1 MHQTTP
7 ARWRS
12 RTTLLQWI
20 LLTLFSGLLQG
31 AEPGAAAHLTSR
43 QAGEQV
49 ILEYQLTGVPG
60 SRNEIIFEL
69 SLDGGKSWRKPEGK
83 TSGDLGR
90 GVTPGKGK
98 RITWDA
104 RGDFPDGINQ
114 PVDFRV
120 ETKAE
125 REATVGIATCQS
137 HLKANRLTSGRGGNA
152 ADCFSEILKRN
163 PNNLKALEGLN
174 AIEAKYLAWAE
185 SALQRGQNDK
195 VNGYL
200 AKVER
205 LNPESEALRGF
216 RERQTDAVAESKRK
230 QQQAKAERAA
240 QARAAAEAEK
250 RRQAAARKPYEP
262 EMVKIPGGSFRMG
275 SNSGHNDEKPVH
287 RVTLQPFE
295 LGKYEVT
302 QAQWRA
308 VMGDNPSHFKGCDN
322 CPVEQVSWD
331 DIQGFIETLNRKTGK
346 QYRLPTEA
354 EWEYACRSGGRDEK
368 YCGGSSPG
376 SLAWYDDNSGNKTH
390 PVGQKQPN
398 GLGLYDMSGNVWEW
412 IHDCWNGS
420 YAGAPSDG
428 TAWERGEC
436 GRRVVRG
443 GSWGSGPGG
452 LRAANRGRGARGNR
466 YSLRGFRLA
475 RVF

>member
-1 MHQTTP
+1 M
-7 ARWRS
+7 A
-12 RTTLLQWI
+12 
-20 LLTLFSGLLQG
+20 
-31 AEPGAAAHLTSR
+31 
-43 QAGEQV
+43 QA
-49 ILEYQLTGVPG
+49 
-60 SRNEIIFEL
+60 
-69 SLDGGKSWRKPEGK
+69 EGK

-185 SALQRGQNDK
+185 SALQRGQNNK

-216 RERQTDAVAESKRK
+216 RERQADAKAEAERRR
-230 QQQAKAERAA
+230 QQAQVARQQAEAERAA
-240 QARAAAEAEK
+240 QARAAAAAEK

-262 EMVKIPGGSFRMG
+262 VMVKIPGGSFRMAPTVVPKTR
-275 SNSGHNDEKPVH
+275 S
-287 RVTLQPFE
+287 RCT
-295 LGKYEVT
+295 
-302 QAQWRA
+302 
-308 VMGDNPSHFKGCDN
+308 
-322 CPVEQVSWD
+322 VSPC
-331 DIQGFIETLNRKTGK
+331 NR
-346 QYRLPTEA
+346 
-354 EWEYACRSGGRDEK
+354 
-368 YCGGSSPG
+368 SS
-376 SLAWYDDNSGNKTH
+376 W
-390 PVGQKQPN
+390 
-398 GLGLYDMSGNVWEW
+398 
-412 IHDCWNGS
+412 
-420 YAGAPSDG
+420 
-428 TAWERGEC
+428 
-436 GRRVVRG
+436 
-443 GSWGSGPGG
+443 
-452 LRAANRGRGARGNR
+452 ANTK
-466 YSLRGFRLA
+466 
-475 RVF
+475 